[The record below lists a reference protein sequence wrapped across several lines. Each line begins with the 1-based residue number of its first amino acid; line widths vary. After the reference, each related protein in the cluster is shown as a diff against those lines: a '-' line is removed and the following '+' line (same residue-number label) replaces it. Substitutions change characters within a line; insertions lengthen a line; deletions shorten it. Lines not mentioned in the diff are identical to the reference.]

1 MVFPTENDLL
11 RSIKMTKVFRVK
23 NSADKFRSFIEQ
35 HFFKLGEF
43 FVFFLS
49 YLIHKLDSFYYGLKW
64 FTVKNLDLL
73 SAVRFKTAASLVRSR
88 GRIAARYRYLFIM
101 FLSVSLFFLGGIFQ
115 SRLIDQKTTDQT
127 SFLSSNYIFYEK
139 ATASTVSGEKV
150 LLDEPVEH
158 EVKEGETLLEISKKY
173 NISLESVKFANNLT
187 ANTVTPG
194 QILKIPPVDGTLHT
208 VAAGDTLE
216 KLSKRYNVPIQ
227 TIVDF
232 NYIDSPYILVE
243 GQVLAIPD
251 AQRPE
256 TKKFYAGSSTYD
268 ISSYGVIPYAGN
280 LSQIGEGKFI
290 WPLSGVLTQFFGR
303 YHPGLDIANN
313 TGDIIAADKGTV
325 IRAGWWEGGYGN
337 AVQVDHANGY
347 VTTYAHMSSIAVSVG
362 DEVDRGAKLG
372 VVGST
377 GRSTGPHLHFT
388 IQLEGKYLDP
398 LSVLP

>member
-1 MVFPTENDLL
+1 
-11 RSIKMTKVFRVK
+11 MTKVFRVK
-23 NSADKFRSFIEQ
+23 NSADKFRDFVEQ

-64 FTVKNLDLL
+64 LAFKNLDLF

-115 SRLIDQKTTDQT
+115 SRLIDQETSDQT

-158 EVKEGETLLEISKKY
+158 EVKEGETLQDISKKY

-194 QILKIPPVDGTLHT
+194 QVLKIPPVDGTLHN
-208 VAAGDTLE
+208 VVAGDTLE
-216 KLSKRYNVPIQ
+216 KLSKRYNVPVQ

-232 NYIDSPYILVE
+232 NYIDSPYVLAE
-243 GQVLAIPD
+243 GQVLTIPD

-256 TKKFYAGSSTYD
+256 TKKYYAGSTVYD

-280 LSQIGEGKFI
+280 VASIGEGKFV
-290 WPLSGVLTQFFGR
+290 WPLSGVLTQFFSR

-313 TGDIIAADKGTV
+313 TGDILATDKGTV
-325 IRAGWWEGGYGN
+325 VRSGWWEGGYGN
-337 AVQVDHANGY
+337 AVQVDHGNGY

-362 DEVDRGAKLG
+362 DEVDRGQKLG